1 MQAVCATLQI
11 WLCFEIDYLVR
22 NSGLIITVFFALS
35 SEFIQLFLK
44 IKKTIVNLS

>member
-1 MQAVCATLQI
+1 MQAVCATLLI
-11 WLCFEIDYLVR
+11 RLVSKFDYLVR
-22 NSGLIITVFFALS
+22 NSGLIITDFFALS